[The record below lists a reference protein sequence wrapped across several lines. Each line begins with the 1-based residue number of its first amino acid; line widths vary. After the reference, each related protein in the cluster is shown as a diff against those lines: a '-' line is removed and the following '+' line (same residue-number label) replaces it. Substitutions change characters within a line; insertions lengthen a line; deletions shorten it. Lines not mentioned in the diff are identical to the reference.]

1 MEEQHAKVGEPITQ
15 ELLEYIQSLKKS
27 EVKAARQVKRLQDT
41 IDRNKALAAANSS
54 IVVMRNAEQ
63 LRQEQFMHLLLEN
76 AINMIVML
84 MPNGRF
90 AYCTASFLKKAKIP
104 SFDVIN
110 GRHYREVFDTFTGAQ
125 WGERIEGL
133 FNTAIEQ
140 RKSLSLREVIDIGG
154 GNPRRYDLF
163 FTPMTNNSGVVE
175 GIMIML
181 HDIEDFLAAKEAAER
196 ASSVKSEFLANMS
209 HEIRTP
215 MNAIIGMTNIAKT
228 AGQTANNIQ
237 KMMYCIG
244 KIGDASEHLLG
255 VINEVLDMSKI
266 EANKLELSYAEFN
279 FDKMLVKMSNV
290 INFKVD
296 EKHQVLSIRVAK
308 DVPRTIICDE
318 QRLSQV
324 IANLLS
330 NAVKF
335 TPDGGK
341 IILDAKLL
349 APKGLLG
356 KLEKRDSSIIQ
367 IAITDT
373 GIGLTQEQ
381 IAKLFQSFQQADSS
395 ISRKF
400 GGTGLGLAI
409 SKRIIEMMG
418 GTIAVRSEYGHGS
431 TFVFTIDV
439 KSGQNAK
446 AKSFLAGGMNWKNLR
461 ALVVDDDPDMLE
473 YFQDL
478 ASRLGMNCDAAASGE
493 AALALMAEKGTY
505 AIYFVDWKM
514 PGMNGIELSRKIRD
528 WGRIGDAVTDSS
540 ISGGLIDSDSVI
552 VMISAH
558 EWNVIETEA
567 REAGVKKFM
576 QKPLFASTVADCINE
591 CFGMEAGS
599 AHEEDAIPDFT
610 GHRILLVED
619 IDINREIVITVL
631 EPSNLEI
638 VCAQN
643 GIEAVDKY
651 CADPALFDMIFMDIQ
666 MPQMDGYEATRQIRA
681 FEAAQQLARKPVP
694 IIAMTANVF
703 REDIEKCLKVGMT
716 AHVGKPLDFDDVIEK
731 LQQYIK

>member
-27 EVKAARQVKRLQDT
+27 EAKATRQAKRLQDT
-41 IDRNKALAAANSS
+41 IDRNKTLAIANSS
-54 IVVMRNAEQ
+54 IVAMRNAEQ
-63 LRQEQFMHLLLEN
+63 LRQERFMRLLLEY

-90 AYCTASFLKKAKIP
+90 AYCTASFLKQARIP
-104 SFDVIN
+104 NFDVIN
-110 GRHYREVFDTFTGAQ
+110 GLHYREVFDTFTGAQ

-140 RKSLSLREVIDIGG
+140 RKSLSLREVIDIGD

-163 FTPMTNNSGVVE
+163 FTPMTNDSGVVE

-196 ASSVKSEFLANMS
+196 ASIVKSEFLANMS

-215 MNAIIGMTNIAKT
+215 MNAIIGMTNIAKGT
-228 AGQTANNIQ
+228 GQTANNLFHIE
-237 KMMYCIG
+237 KIMYCIE

-255 VINEVLDMSKI
+255 VINNVLDMSKI

-279 FDKMLVKMSNV
+279 FDKMLVKMSNM
-290 INFKVD
+290 ITFKVD
-296 EKHQVLSIRVAK
+296 EKHQIFNVRVDK
-308 DVPRTIICDE
+308 NIPRTIICDE

-341 IILDAKLL
+341 ITLDAKLL
-349 APKGLLG
+349 SPQGLLG
-356 KLEKRDSSIIQ
+356 GLKKEDSSIIQ
-367 IAITDT
+367 IAVTDT

-381 IAKLFQSFQQADSS
+381 IGKLFQSFQQADSS
-395 ISRKF
+395 ISRNF

-409 SKRIIEMMG
+409 SKRIVEMMG
-418 GTIAVRSEYGHGS
+418 GTIEGHSEYGHGS

-439 KSGQNAK
+439 KSGRNTK
-446 AKSFLAGGMNWKNLR
+446 VKSLLAEGANWKNLR
-461 ALVVDDDPDMLE
+461 VLVVDDDPDLLE
-473 YFQDL
+473 CFQDL
-478 ASRLGMNCDAAASGE
+478 TSRMGMNCDAAASGE
-493 AALALMAEKGTY
+493 AALALIAEKGTY
-505 AIYFVDWKM
+505 DIYFIDWKM

-528 WGRIGDAVTDSS
+528 WGLIGDAVTDST
-540 ISGGLIDSDSVI
+540 ISGGLIDTGSVI
-552 VMISAH
+552 IMMSAH
-558 EWNVIETEA
+558 ERNMIETEA

-576 QKPLFASTVADCINE
+576 QKPLFASTIADCINK
-591 CFGMEAGS
+591 CLGMEAAG
-599 AHEEDAIPDFT
+599 AREEGEETLDFS

-619 IDINREIVITVL
+619 IEINREIVITVL

-666 MPQMDGYEATRQIRA
+666 MPQMDGYEATRRTRA
-681 FEAAQQLARKPVP
+681 FEAVQHLTRKSVP
-694 IIAMTANVF
+694 IIAMTA
-703 REDIEKCLKVGMT
+703 MT
-716 AHVGKPLDFDDVIEK
+716 LRSAAKSA
-731 LQQYIK
+731 